1 MGAGVGLPSFGPD
14 PLPHGRS
21 RMAHPH
27 DVRLRSGDDPSGD
40 DHAAGTRRHLT
51 RCWRRECDIDP
62 LILRV
67 RLLRRRGAK
76 GLAICL
82 EQELLPLF

>member
-1 MGAGVGLPSFGPD
+1 MGAAAGLPSFGPD

-27 DVRLRSGDDPSGD
+27 DVRLRSGDDPGGD
-40 DHAAGTRRHLT
+40 DYAAGTRRHLS
-51 RCWRRECDIDP
+51 RCRRRDCDIEP

-67 RLLRRRGAK
+67 RLLRRRGARR
-76 GLAICL
+76 LAICL